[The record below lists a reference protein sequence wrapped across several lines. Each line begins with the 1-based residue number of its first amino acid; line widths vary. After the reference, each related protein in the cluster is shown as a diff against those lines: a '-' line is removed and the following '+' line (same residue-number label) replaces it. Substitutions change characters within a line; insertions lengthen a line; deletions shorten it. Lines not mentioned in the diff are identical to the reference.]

1 MSNLAA
7 YIFGSLFLLCA
18 IVAAYRLIR
27 CIKDGKDWPDDY
39 PDGWG

>member
-18 IVAAYRLIR
+18 IVAVYRLIR
-27 CIKDGKDWPDDY
+27 CIRSGKDWPDDY
-39 PDGWG
+39 PHGWE